1 MIKLWIIVVLN
12 KLRRDYKPINGQ
24 ILIWSNSATATGGP
38 ATAAAAAEGENFI
51 FSHRTYIVTIETF
64 LCASVRW
71 VLELKMKVRLVFTL
85 TKNVPAG
92 AFSWAK
98 VPKVLNR

>member
-1 MIKLWIIVVLN
+1 MLN

-24 ILIWSNSATATGGP
+24 ILIWSNSATATGGR

-64 LCASVRW
+64 LCASVRC
-71 VLELKMKVRLVFTL
+71 VLLELEMKVREFFTITEKASL
-85 TKNVPAG
+85 LGTSPDC
-92 AFSWAK
+92 
-98 VPKVLNR
+98 

>member
-24 ILIWSNSATATGGP
+24 ILIWSNSATATGGR

-51 FSHRTYIVTIETF
+51 FSHRTYIVTIEAF
-64 LCASVRW
+64 LCASE
-71 VLELKMKVRLVFTL
+71 LEMKVREFFTI
-85 TKNVPAG
+85 TTWD
-92 AFSWAK
+92 FSWLLA
-98 VPKVLNR
+98 PTI

>member
-1 MIKLWIIVVLN
+1 MLN

-24 ILIWSNSATATGGP
+24 ILIWSNSATATGGR

-64 LCASVRW
+64 LCASVRKE
-71 VLELKMKVRLVFTL
+71 LEMKVREFFTI
-85 TKNVPAG
+85 T
-92 AFSWAK
+92 
-98 VPKVLNR
+98 